1 VTRIFFWQAPFDR
14 LRCGAIAASPPQRRD
29 DRHDPTLSKETSMTA
44 RTLSVTGAGLAV
56 LVLVVSAPGS
66 ARADD
71 MGKMQG
77 AWKVTGGKV
86 GGNPLPK
93 GMEVTVEKDK
103 FVLKEP
109 GKTEEVHFVLDTTA
123 KTKGVEF
130 FRMTKNKKEKVWHG
144 IYKIDGDKITF
155 CWGPAGKS
163 RPQEFEPRKDSED
176 RLYILEK
183 K

>member
-1 VTRIFFWQAPFDR
+1 
-14 LRCGAIAASPPQRRD
+14 
-29 DRHDPTLSKETSMTA
+29 MTA

-56 LVLVVSAPGS
+56 LVLVVSAPGA

-71 MGKMQG
+71 MDKMQG

-86 GGNPLPK
+86 GTTPLPK
-93 GMEVTVEKDK
+93 GMEVSVEKTQ
-103 FVLKEP
+103 FTLKEP
-109 GKTEEVHFVLDTTA
+109 GKTEVVHFVLDPTS

-130 FRMTKNKKEKVWHG
+130 YKDAGKKEKVWHG

-155 CWGPAGKS
+155 CWGPAGKK
-163 RPQEFEPRKDSED
+163 RPEKFEPRKESED